1 MHSLALPPW
10 LTPNEDSAAM
20 RTWKKTKERE
30 ERYRKKLRALDVVVV
45 RGKKAGEDWLP
56 NFGGVWGTGP
66 RRETREA
73 FRERMKER
81 QVGPESTVSDLQRLV
96 QSGGQSMN
104 EEEKRRVV
112 EESKEAVLKKIQ
124 LRMKSGLG
132 VCWGACVAW
141 SVLCS
146 GWCVVV

>member
-1 MHSLALPPW
+1 
-10 LTPNEDSAAM
+10 M

-30 ERYRKKLRALDVVVV
+30 ERYRKKLRALDVGVV

-112 EESKEAVLKKIQ
+112 EKSKEAVLKKIQ

-146 GWCVVV
+146 CVVNSVE